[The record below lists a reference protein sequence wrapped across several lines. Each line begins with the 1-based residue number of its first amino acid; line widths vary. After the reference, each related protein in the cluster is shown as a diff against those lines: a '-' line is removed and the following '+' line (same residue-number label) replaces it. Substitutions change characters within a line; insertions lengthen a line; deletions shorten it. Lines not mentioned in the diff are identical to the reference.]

1 MRLVC
6 LLLMAAPVWADRC
19 QVPAEQADIIQGL
32 PSDASARRAA
42 LDEALKTRPGDFTLN
57 RLIVEHGVYQRRA
70 VRERYQH
77 EFDAHPDS
85 LDAAYLYAR
94 SLVGSSTTAALKIYA
109 RILARDPDYPWV
121 HLSQLEIYRA
131 EAFRDRQK
139 LAGSFAAIRRVCPA
153 EWKPLEYLGE
163 IEDTEVVAREA
174 AGLRAFLAASQDPH
188 RFRLYR
194 FLWAAEF
201 RIRPKPEQ
209 EAERR
214 IVAADLRRLRPFES
228 LPEIQTVMANGAR
241 LAGDDALAKEIAE
254 ATAKRPPDLFGEY
267 SEWHKTHVYP
277 KPDDPPEI
285 QRAYAQARLRAAAE
299 WIAQAPRD
307 PLGYNERLQAL
318 VTLEAPA
325 GDLGR
330 AGDDLLAADWRR
342 DYVPHSFFTTVA
354 RAYVE
359 RGVLLDRVPA
369 IVEEAL
375 KSFDDPESVIEIDLA
390 PSPER
395 TAESRMR
402 NVAYHVEA
410 MALLSELYE
419 KQGQADKA
427 GQVLRSLED
436 YLTAKAP
443 SHDAAGNAGESVMQQ
458 YRQARFTYWRRVAA
472 LAEHEGRKL
481 DALSAYRA
489 ASTAWGIPS
498 EPVLAAQRRLWK
510 ELGGSDEAW
519 SQWIGAASETDR
531 QPARR
536 ERVAFVPVNRPLPE
550 FSLQDVSGNPWTL
563 ARFKRKTT
571 VAVVWSTWC
580 APCRKELPYFAKLVE
595 KLKGRA
601 DVQAVSFNTD
611 ANSGLVE
618 PFLKQNGYV
627 FPALL
632 ARHLAE
638 DLMPYFSI
646 PRTWIIRDGVLTAE
660 ARGFGGEPEHWT
672 EDIMAQLEERP
683 PQPDGTVP
691 HSRP

>member
-6 LLLMAAPVWADRC
+6 LLLMAAPAWADRC
-19 QVPAEQADIIQGL
+19 QVTPAMANFIQGL
-32 PSDASARRAA
+32 PSEAMARRAA
-42 LDEALKTRPGDFTLN
+42 IDEALKNQPGDFTLS
-57 RLIVEHGVYQRRA
+57 RLIVERGVYQKRA

-77 EFDAHPDS
+77 EFEAHPDG

-94 SLVGSSTTAALKIYA
+94 SLVGSSTPTALKVYA
-109 RILARDPDYPWV
+109 QILARDPDYPWV

-131 EAFRDRQK
+131 EAFRDRRK
-139 LAGSFAAIRRVCPA
+139 LAASFAAIRRVCPS

-163 IEDTEVVAREA
+163 IEDNKIVAREA
-174 AGLRAFLAASQDPH
+174 AGLRAFLAAAKDPH

-194 FLWAAEF
+194 YLWAAEF
-201 RIRPKPEQ
+201 RLRPKAEQ

-214 IVAADLRRLRPFES
+214 MVAADLERLRPFES
-228 LPEIQTVMANGAR
+228 LPEMRTVMANGAR

-254 ATAKRPPDLFGEY
+254 LAAQRPSDLFAEY
-267 SEWHKTHVYP
+267 SEWQKTHIYP

-285 QRAYAQARLRAAAE
+285 KRAYAQARLVAAAK
-299 WIAQAPRD
+299 WIAQAPGD

-318 VTLEAPA
+318 VMREAPVS
-325 GDLGR
+325 DLAR
-330 AGDDLLAADWRR
+330 TGDDLLAADRRR
-342 DYVPHSFFTTVA
+342 DYVPHSFFTTVG

-359 RGVLLDRVPA
+359 RGVLLDQVPA

-402 NVAYHVEA
+402 NVARHAEA
-410 MALLSELYE
+410 VALLSEFYE
-419 KQGQADKA
+419 KQGQAGKA
-427 GQVLRSLED
+427 RQVLGSLED
-436 YLTAKAP
+436 YLAQKAP
-443 SHDAAGNAGESVMQQ
+443 SRDGKDAGEGVMQE
-458 YRQARFTYWRRVAA
+458 YGQALFVWRLRVAT

-489 ASTAWGIPS
+489 ASTAWGIQS

-519 SQWIGAASETDR
+519 SEWIGAASGTGRPPIQHES
-531 QPARR
+531 
-536 ERVAFVPVNRPLPE
+536 VAFVPVKRQLPE
-550 FSLQDVSGNPWTL
+550 FSLQDIAGNTWTL
-563 ARFKRKTT
+563 ARFKGRTT
-571 VAVVWSTWC
+571 LAVVWSTWC

-595 KLKGRA
+595 KLKGSS

-611 ANSGLVE
+611 EDSGLVE

-660 ARGFGGEPEHWT
+660 ALGFGGDAEHWA
-672 EDIMAQLEERP
+672 EDIIAQLKEGP
-683 PQPDGTVP
+683 PQPDGTLP